1 MNLAVF
7 LVFIK
12 YELLKMYLEIKREYG
27 ESRQFILFG
36 LYNMYI
42 VCIYNLLSLELL

>member
-1 MNLAVF
+1 MKNWPRN
-7 LVFIK
+7 
-12 YELLKMYLEIKREYG
+12 KRADG
-27 ESRQFILFG
+27 GSRQYILFG